1 MTVQPPDPMVR
12 FLVELEQPY
21 DPDRDIGVDRS
32 ALIRFALL
40 ASDYW
45 ADHAL
50 AWLEAGSD
58 VPSVSDALREVSA
71 DRSQPHANR
80 HRALALLRH
89 A

>member
-1 MTVQPPDPMVR
+1 MVR
-12 FLVELEQPY
+12 FLIELEKPF
-21 DPDRDIGVDRS
+21 DPDRDTGVDRS
-32 ALIRFALL
+32 MLIRFALQ

-58 VPSVSDALREVSA
+58 VPSVSDALRQFSA
-71 DRSQPHANR
+71 DRGRPQADR
-80 HRALALLRH
+80 HRALALLRR